1 MDNDNNRG
9 YDHVRALVSSIH
21 GSFAA
26 AATQQLEE
34 ALDLTNNNSPLLATT
49 PSSPEQQQ
57 QQQQHQER
65 PVSPTDGRE
74 ERVAADGAAS
84 IPRGLTEPGGPAE
97 TATSSTAGTVAGG
110 SATTATV
117 SSRSSTPTRLL
128 YHRLR
133 IPSLVVTSSLSP
145 YHPGNLLAGVASTA
159 DSDHTQHRRFS
170 FAIMRRHSNT
180 ALNRCDSMG
189 SIGHRTLLQFLET
202 DDLAGMKTFLGT
214 RHLQVDDRDE
224 NNTTVLMVACGRGA
238 SHFVKELIARGADV
252 HAQDLD
258 NWTAMH
264 FAAKAGNVE
273 IVEMLLDNGAELE
286 QRDMGGW
293 TPLMWCSYKG
303 HTLAVSLLVQRGAD
317 IQAHGNYHLN
327 PLLWASGRGHT
338 EIVRLLVNSGAK
350 VNVGDK
356 YGTTPLT
363 WACRKGKSEIVD
375 ILLKAGANVDT
386 AGMYS
391 WTPLLVSVSGGFQE
405 CVTLLLERK
414 PNVNALDKDGMTAL
428 SIACREGQTE
438 IASALIAA
446 GAYLNVQD
454 RAGDTPL
461 INAVKGGHRMV
472 VEILMKRHVDVDIQ
486 GKDKKTALYMAVEK
500 GHTAIVKL
508 ILQSNPDLELST
520 KDGDTALLRAVRN
533 RNLEIVQMLLERKA
547 KVGATDKRGDTCLHV
562 AMRARSKAIVEAL
575 LSNPKYG
582 QLLYRSN
589 KEGETPYA
597 IDAAHQKTILGQV
610 FGNRRLNANEDSEGM
625 LGYGLYSSA
634 LADVLSEPTL
644 TTPITVGLYAKWG
657 SGKSFL
663 LAKLREEMKTFAHSW
678 SEPQINASWLF
689 FLICLHLAI
698 VIGTVVGLASG
709 SYIWGL
715 ATAGIMLVLI
725 YVLEILFKFLD
736 RRYDLDWLYV
746 LNHAMSR
753 KLGRLR
759 LILQVAFC
767 HPPGPK
773 NDQQPMPVRFHF
785 AEASSAAPNGDAAV
799 ALMLA
804 SLFDAIELHYGSL
817 PTGLYRAFR
826 PRPLKANGGWK
837 WRKMCCMPV
846 VLVFELGLLGVL
858 ATASLAIIH
867 SEQDIGGREEIA
879 VTIYVL
885 LGFLLAGA
893 IANLHAWS
901 KLTKALFMSQGKH
914 LKQAFSNNE
923 AAPLTALGA
932 EVSLMTDM
940 VRCLDAFTGQQ
951 SRLVGVVDALDSC
964 DTERT
969 LTILNAI
976 QTLLSG
982 PQRPFVLLLAVD
994 PHVIAKAAEANSRRL
1009 FTEGGIGGHD
1019 FLRNLVH
1026 LPVYLQNSG
1035 LRKVQ
1040 RAQNTALNTHRRM
1053 MPDMGRDDDQ
1063 PTGHLGHSASARR
1076 LSNASEIMSSQE
1088 KLRAMPSSSRGGS
1101 KKLRVSDS
1109 IASSIGSNLH
1119 KLGQNPP
1126 MDLSKIILTDDYFS
1140 DVNPRSMR
1148 RLMNVIYIT
1157 VRLLKAFQI
1166 EFSWYRLSSWIN
1178 LTEQWPLRASMI
1190 VLEHDQAGD
1199 SIDDSVSLQTVYD
1212 KVRPKLACLR
1222 EAVAL
1227 LDLDRDERKLDAFL
1241 QLHKSDLLVSDLRIF
1256 LPFTINLDPYL
1267 RKVLKED
1274 QQAME
1279 DEGIIIPM
1287 KSTLPPMRP
1296 SGYVPSARHHHGGI
1310 LQPTPQQQ
1318 QVNNL
1323 ANWPNFYNPQPAAM
1337 ALMNYYN
1344 QNLANLLTPAGA
1356 ANALLGEALTGK
1368 QQQNTALSNALSGLE
1383 RNDSDQHSNVGSAAS
1398 SGTIGRGKGSF
1409 HQKSSNGVPATLPPI
1424 DIDLSN
1430 VQLSTLTVDQL
1441 IELLEK
1447 VADLKPA
1454 MERTGPILRENAIS
1468 GRVLMYCNL
1477 EELKSVLNL
1486 SFGHWEMFKL
1496 LITALRESNQATQPA
1511 QRKLSKTTSFA
1522 KGTNGGAND
1531 TMLELQD
1538 PIAQSTPPFGSAS
1551 SSFQPIR
1558 QKSQNLL
1565 EKQVTLEEQMI
1576 CGALQTLNEDA
1587 FEDVVSSERASPTV
1601 SMRSSP
1607 IPVPRQTAS
1616 ILKPTGSIRKGDVK
1630 RVTMCDSD
1638 GNLTPTFIEVLNE
1651 KLSKSGKLSVKR
1663 QYSFIEPE
1671 AKRGS

>member
-1 MDNDNNRG
+1 
-9 YDHVRALVSSIH
+9 
-21 GSFAA
+21 
-26 AATQQLEE
+26 
-34 ALDLTNNNSPLLATT
+34 
-49 PSSPEQQQ
+49 
-57 QQQQHQER
+57 
-65 PVSPTDGRE
+65 
-74 ERVAADGAAS
+74 
-84 IPRGLTEPGGPAE
+84 
-97 TATSSTAGTVAGG
+97 
-110 SATTATV
+110 
-117 SSRSSTPTRLL
+117 
-128 YHRLR
+128 
-133 IPSLVVTSSLSP
+133 
-145 YHPGNLLAGVASTA
+145 
-159 DSDHTQHRRFS
+159 
-170 FAIMRRHSNT
+170 
-180 ALNRCDSMG
+180 MG
-189 SIGHRTLLQFLET
+189 SLGHRSLLQYLES
-202 DDLAGMKTFLGT
+202 DDLAGLKSFLGT

-224 NNTTVLMVACGRGA
+224 NNTTALMVASGRGA
-238 SHFVKELIARGADV
+238 SHFVKELLARGADV
-252 HAQDLD
+252 QAQDLD
-258 NWTAMH
+258 NWTSLH
-264 FAAKAGNVE
+264 FAAKAGHVG
-273 IVEMLLDNGAELE
+273 IVELLLDNGAELE
-286 QRDMGGW
+286 HRDMGGW
-293 TPLMWCSYKG
+293 TALMWGSYKG
-303 HTLAVSLLVQRGAD
+303 HTSVVGLLLQRGAD
-317 IQAHGNYHLN
+317 VQAHGNYHLN

-338 EIVRLLVNSGAK
+338 EIVRLLVNTGGAK

-356 YGTTPLT
+356 YGTTPLV
-363 WACRKGKSEIVD
+363 WACRKGTADIVD
-375 ILLKAGANVDT
+375 VLLKAGANVDT

-391 WTPLLVSVSGGFQE
+391 WTPLLVAVSGGFQE
-405 CVTLLLERK
+405 CVSLLLERK

-428 SIACREGQTE
+428 SIACREGLTE

-461 INAVKGGHRMV
+461 INAVKGGHRSV
-472 VEILMKRHVDVDIQ
+472 VEILMKRHVDVEIQ
-486 GKDKKTALYMAVEK
+486 GKDKKTALYTAVEK

-520 KDGDTALLRAVRN
+520 KDGDTPLLRAVRN

-597 IDAAHQKTILGQV
+597 IDATHQKTILGQV

-634 LADVLSEPTL
+634 LADVLCEPTL

-663 LAKLREEMKTFAHSW
+663 LTELRDEMRNFAHSW
-678 SEPQINASWLF
+678 SEPPIDASWLF
-689 FLICLHLAI
+689 FLISLHI
-698 VIGTVVGLASG
+698 VLLIGTIVGLASG
-709 SYIWGL
+709 SYVWGL
-715 ATAGIMLVLI
+715 VTGVALLVLI
-725 YVLEILFKFLD
+725 YFADILVKFLN
-736 RRYDLDWLYV
+736 RRYDLEWPYL
-746 LNHAMSR
+746 LHNGLSR

-767 HPPGPK
+767 HPPGPQS
-773 NDQQPMPVRFHF
+773 DQQPMPVRFHF
-785 AEASSAAPNGDAAV
+785 AEASGAAPNGDAAV

-804 SLFDAIELHYGSL
+804 SLFDAIEAHYGSL
-817 PTGLYRAFR
+817 ATGLYRAFR
-826 PRPLKANGGWK
+826 PKPLKATGGWK

-846 VLVFELGLLGVL
+846 VLMFELGALGIL
-858 ATASLAIIH
+858 ATASLSIIY
-867 SEQDIGGREEIA
+867 SEYGMEGRDEIA
-879 VTIYVL
+879 VAIYVL
-885 LGFLLAGA
+885 LGILLAGA

-901 KLTKALFMSQGKH
+901 KLVGALFMSQGKH
-914 LKQAFSNNE
+914 LKRAFNSNE

-969 LTILNAI
+969 LTILNAV

-1040 RAQNTALNTHRRM
+1040 RAQNTAMSAYRRV
-1053 MPDMGRDDDQ
+1053 MPDMSRDDDQ
-1063 PTGHLGHSASARR
+1063 PHLGHSASARR

-1126 MDLSKIILTDDYFS
+1126 VDLSKIILTDDYFS

-1166 EFSWYRLSSWIN
+1166 DFSWYRLSSWTN

-1199 SIDDSVSLQTVYD
+1199 SIDDSVSLQAVYD
-1212 KVRPKLACLR
+1212 KVRPKLTCLR
-1222 EAVAL
+1222 EAAAL

-1274 QQAME
+1274 QQALE

-1287 KSTLPPMRP
+1287 KTVLPPSKP
-1296 SGYVPSARHHHGGI
+1296 SGYIPSHHHRIHHGNV
-1310 LQPTPQQQ
+1310 LQPTPQHA
-1318 QVNNL
+1318 NSL
-1323 ANWPNFYNPQPAAM
+1323 ANWPNFYNPQPQAM
-1337 ALMNYYN
+1337 ALMSWANAN
-1344 QNLANLLTPAGA
+1344 WANLLNPGA
-1356 ANALLGEALTGK
+1356 NPLVNEALNK
-1368 QQQNTALSNALSGLE
+1368 ASGPIITE
-1383 RNDSDQHSNVGSAAS
+1383 HPSHEQHSTTAGVGSS
-1398 SGTIGRGKGSF
+1398 NRGKATN
-1409 HQKSSNGVPATLPPI
+1409 HKTSNGPSTSPPI

-1430 VQLSTLTVDQL
+1430 VQLSSLTVEQL
-1441 IELLEK
+1441 VDLLGQ
-1447 VADLKPA
+1447 VNDLKPA
-1454 MERTGPILRENAIS
+1454 MERMAPVLRDNAIS
-1468 GRVLMYCNL
+1468 GRVLMYCSL
-1477 EELKSVLNL
+1477 DELKSVLHL

-1496 LITALRESNQATQPA
+1496 LVTALRESSMSQPPS
-1511 QRKLSKTTSFA
+1511 RKLSKTTSFA
-1522 KGTNGGAND
+1522 KGTAD
-1531 TMLELQD
+1531 SVELPE

-1558 QKSQNLL
+1558 QKSQNML
-1565 EKQVTLEEQMI
+1565 EKQPAKVHDYEYIQVTLEEQMI

-1587 FEDVVSSERASPTV
+1587 FEDVVSGSERPSPTGEMF
-1601 SMRSSP
+1601 SQHLAPIRESSEIGSP
-1607 IPVPRQTAS
+1607 PRLTY
-1616 ILKPTGSIRKGDVK
+1616 
-1630 RVTMCDSD
+1630 
-1638 GNLTPTFIEVLNE
+1638 NLTNPNLTELATSNGTLNGGDDGVGGGGGFLGPAPRSGRHSRSHSLHDDASLTNVVVIPTFLTTPASTGTGNINDT
-1651 KLSKSGKLSVKR
+1651 KL
-1663 QYSFIEPE
+1663 
-1671 AKRGS
+1671 

>member
-1 MDNDNNRG
+1 MDRRPFLRNREPSE
-9 YDHVRALVSSIH
+9 L
-21 GSFAA
+21 
-26 AATQQLEE
+26 
-34 ALDLTNNNSPLLATT
+34 SPLTQ
-49 PSSPEQQQ
+49 SSPGSSSGSGG
-57 QQQQHQER
+57 H
-65 PVSPTDGRE
+65 
-74 ERVAADGAAS
+74 AAGAIGA
-84 IPRGLTEPGGPAE
+84 GLTRNHSYGSILPYLGFLRNSLRRSA
-97 TATSSTAGTVAGG
+97 SS
-110 SATTATV
+110 
-117 SSRSSTPTRLL
+117 SS
-128 YHRLR
+128 
-133 IPSLVVTSSLSP
+133 
-145 YHPGNLLAGVASTA
+145 
-159 DSDHTQHRRFS
+159 Q
-170 FAIMRRHSNT
+170 

-189 SIGHRTLLQFLET
+189 SLGHRTLLQYLET
-202 DDLAGMKTFLGT
+202 DDLAGLKSFLGT

-224 NNTTVLMVACGRGA
+224 NGTTVLMIASGRGA
-238 SHFVKELIARGADV
+238 THFVKELLARGADV
-252 HAQDLD
+252 QAQDLD
-258 NWTAMH
+258 NWTALQ
-264 FAAKAGNVE
+264 FAAKAGHVG
-273 IVEMLLDNGAELE
+273 IVETLLDNGAELE
-286 QRDMGGW
+286 HRDMGGW
-293 TPLMWCSYKG
+293 TALMWGSYKG
-303 HTLAVSLLVQRGAD
+303 HTGVVALLLQRGAD
-317 IQAHGNYHLN
+317 VQAHGNYHLN

-338 EIVRLLVNSGAK
+338 DIVRLLVNTGGAK

-356 YGTTPLT
+356 YGTTPLV
-363 WACRKGKSEIVD
+363 WACRKGNAEIVD
-375 ILLKAGANVDT
+375 VLLKAGANVDT

-391 WTPLLVSVSGGFQE
+391 WTPLLVAVSGGYQE

-428 SIACREGQTE
+428 SIACREGLTE
-438 IASALIAA
+438 IASALIGV

-461 INAVKGGHRMV
+461 INAVKGGHRSV

-486 GKDKKTALYMAVEK
+486 GKDKKTALYTAVEK

-520 KDGDTALLRAVRN
+520 KDGDTPLLRAVRN

-575 LSNPKYG
+575 LSNPKYS

-597 IDAAHQKTILGQV
+597 IDTTHQKTILGQV

-663 LAKLREEMKTFAHSW
+663 LSKLREEMKSFAHSW
-678 SEPQINASWLF
+678 SEPPINASWLF
-689 FLICLHLAI
+689 FLICLHLAL
-698 VIGTVVGLASG
+698 VIGTVIGLATW

-715 ATAGIMLVLI
+715 ATGASLFVFI
-725 YVLEILFKFLD
+725 YFLDTLFKFLD
-736 RRYDLDWLYV
+736 RRYDLEWLYA
-746 LNHAMSR
+746 LNYGLSR

-767 HPPGPK
+767 HPPGPQS
-773 NDQQPMPVRFHF
+773 DQQPMPVRFHF
-785 AEASSAAPNGDAAV
+785 AEASGAAPNGDAAV

-804 SLFDAIELHYGSL
+804 SLFDAIESHYGSL
-817 PTGLYRAFR
+817 ATGLYRAFR
-826 PRPLKANGGWK
+826 PKPIKATGGWK

-846 VLVFELGLLGVL
+846 VIMFELGLLGIL
-858 ATASLAIIH
+858 ATASLSIVYT
-867 SEQDIGGREEIA
+867 EYRLDGREEIA

-885 LGFLLAGA
+885 LGFLLSGA

-901 KLTKALFMSQGKH
+901 KLIGALFMSQGKH
-914 LKQAFSNNE
+914 LKRAFNSNE

-940 VRCLDAFTGQQ
+940 VRCLDAFTGAQ

-969 LTILNAI
+969 LTILNAV

-982 PQRPFVLLLAVD
+982 HQRPFVLLLAVD

-1040 RAQNTALNTHRRM
+1040 RAQNTALSAYRRIV
-1053 MPDMGRDDDQ
+1053 PDMSRDDE
-1063 PTGHLGHSASARR
+1063 PGPHLGHSASARR

-1088 KLRAMPSSSRGGS
+1088 KLRAMPGTSRAGS

-1126 MDLSKIILTDDYFS
+1126 VDLSKIILTDDYFS

-1199 SIDDSVSLQTVYD
+1199 SFDDSMSLQAVYD
-1212 KVRPKLACLR
+1212 KVRPKLTCLR
-1222 EAVAL
+1222 EAATL

-1274 QQAME
+1274 QQALE

-1287 KSTLPPMRP
+1287 KTVLPPSKPTAFLPPHHSSHMHR
-1296 SGYVPSARHHHGGI
+1296 GHHGNL
-1310 LQPTPQQQ
+1310 LQSSGQHP
-1318 QVNNL
+1318 NSL

-1337 ALMNYYN
+1337 ALMSYYN
-1344 QNLANLLTPAGA
+1344 QNLANLLNSGPNPMMGDPLAGA
-1356 ANALLGEALTGK
+1356 KG
-1368 QQQNTALSNALSGLE
+1368 SGLPTSASIIIE
-1383 RNDSDQHSNVGSAAS
+1383 HPEFEHSMGTGTGASGSGSGNGANVGAGPVAGKSKSAF
-1398 SGTIGRGKGSF
+1398 T
-1409 HQKSSNGVPATLPPI
+1409 QKSTTSNGGAPVTPPI
-1424 DIDLSN
+1424 DIDLTN
-1430 VQLSTLTVDQL
+1430 VQLSNLTVDQL
-1441 IELLEK
+1441 IDLLNQ
-1447 VADLKPA
+1447 VTDLKPA
-1454 MERTGPILRENAIS
+1454 MERTGPILRDNAIS
-1468 GRVLMYCNL
+1468 GRVLTYCNL
-1477 EELKSVLNL
+1477 DELKSVLQL

-1496 LITALRESNQATQPA
+1496 LVTALRESNSATA
-1511 QRKLSKTTSFA
+1511 ASRKHSKTTTFA
-1522 KGTNGGAND
+1522 KGTNGS
-1531 TMLELQD
+1531 D
-1538 PIAQSTPPFGSAS
+1538 PADLPEPLAQSTPPYGSGSS

-1587 FEDVVSSERASPTV
+1587 FEDVVSSSERPSPTGEMFSTQYLAPIRESSEIGSPPRLTYNLTNPNLTDLATSNGTLNGDDGLSVGGV
-1601 SMRSSP
+1601 SGGGGGGSYGLSISRSGSARRQSRSHSLHDDSLTSVVV
-1607 IPVPRQTAS
+1607 VPQFIVPSSSSSSSGGTNVTATTAS
-1616 ILKPTGSIRKGDVK
+1616 TVNNINDT
-1630 RVTMCDSD
+1630 
-1638 GNLTPTFIEVLNE
+1638 
-1651 KLSKSGKLSVKR
+1651 KL
-1663 QYSFIEPE
+1663 
-1671 AKRGS
+1671 

>member
-1 MDNDNNRG
+1 MDGDKS
-9 YDHVRALVSSIH
+9 YDHVKALVSSIH
-21 GSFAA
+21 GSFTDAS
-26 AATQQLEE
+26 L
-34 ALDLTNNNSPLLATT
+34 LDRTNNNSPSGLRTAAST
-49 PSSPEQQQ
+49 PSRSPSPTPDVLRTTTEDDSQTPTASTFPADG
-57 QQQQHQER
+57 QER
-65 PVSPTDGRE
+65 A
-74 ERVAADGAAS
+74 AADGAAAPAPTGS
-84 IPRGLTEPGGPAE
+84 SEVPSVLPIAGSTTVPGN
-97 TATSSTAGTVAGG
+97 SH
-110 SATTATV
+110 
-117 SSRSSTPTRLL
+117 STPTRLL
-128 YHRLR
+128 QHRLR

-145 YHPGNLLAGVASTA
+145 YHPGSLLAASA
-159 DSDHTQHRRFS
+159 DPDHTTPRRFS

-189 SIGHRTLLQFLET
+189 SLGHRSLLQYLET
-202 DDLAGMKTFLGT
+202 DDLAGLKSFLGT

-224 NNTTVLMVACGRGA
+224 NNTTVLMVASGRGA
-238 SHFVKELIARGADV
+238 SHFVKELLSRGADV
-252 HAQDLD
+252 QAQDLD
-258 NWTAMH
+258 NWTALH
-264 FAAKAGNVE
+264 FAAKAGHVGIVE
-273 IVEMLLDNGAELE
+273 ILLDNGADLE
-286 QRDMGGW
+286 HRDMGGW
-293 TPLMWCSYKG
+293 TALMWGSYKG
-303 HTLAVSLLVQRGAD
+303 HTSVVALLLQRGAD
-317 IQAHGNYHLN
+317 VQAHGNYHLN

-338 EIVRLLVNSGAK
+338 EIVRLLVNTGGAK

-356 YGTTPLT
+356 YGTTPLV
-363 WACRKGKSEIVD
+363 WACRKGSTEIVD
-375 ILLKAGANVDT
+375 VLLKAGANVDT

-391 WTPLLVSVSGGFQE
+391 WTPLLVAVSGGFQE
-405 CVTLLLERK
+405 CVSLLLERK

-428 SIACREGQTE
+428 SIACREGLTE

-461 INAVKGGHRMV
+461 INAVKGGHRSV

-486 GKDKKTALYMAVEK
+486 GKDKKTALYTAVEK

-597 IDAAHQKTILGQV
+597 IDATHQKTILGQV

-663 LAKLREEMKTFAHSW
+663 LTTLRDEMKNFAHSW
-678 SEPQINASWLF
+678 SEKPVDSSWLF
-689 FLICLHLAI
+689 FLISLHLVL
-698 VIGTVVGLASG
+698 VIGTVVGLATW
-709 SYIWGL
+709 SYVWGIVTGAIL
-715 ATAGIMLVLI
+715 LVLI
-725 YVLEILFKFLD
+725 YFTDNLFKFLD
-736 RRYDLDWLYV
+736 RRYDLEWLYS
-746 LNHAMSR
+746 LNYGLSR

-767 HPPGPK
+767 HPPGPQS
-773 NDQQPMPVRFHF
+773 DQQPMPVRFHF
-785 AEASSAAPNGDAAV
+785 AEASGAAPNGDAAV

-804 SLFDAIELHYGSL
+804 SLFDAIESHYGSL
-817 PTGLYRAFR
+817 ATGLYRAFR
-826 PRPLKANGGWK
+826 PKPLKASGGWK

-846 VLVFELGLLGVL
+846 VLMFELGTLGIL
-858 ATASLAIIH
+858 ATASLSIVY
-867 SEQDIGGREEIA
+867 SEYGVEGREEIA
-879 VTIYVL
+879 VAIYIL
-885 LGFLLAGA
+885 LGILLAGA

-901 KLTKALFMSQGKH
+901 KLIGALFMSQGKH
-914 LKQAFSNNE
+914 LKRAFNGNE

-969 LTILNAI
+969 LTILNAV
-976 QTLLSG
+976 QTLLSA

-1040 RAQNTALNTHRRM
+1040 RAQNTALSAYRRAV
-1053 MPDMGRDDDQ
+1053 PDLSRDDDQ
-1063 PTGHLGHSASARR
+1063 PHLGHSASARR

-1126 MDLSKIILTDDYFS
+1126 VDLSKIILTDDYFS

-1166 EFSWYRLSSWIN
+1166 DFSWYRLSSWIN

-1199 SIDDSVSLQTVYD
+1199 SFDDSVSLQAVYD
-1212 KVRPKLACLR
+1212 KVRPKLTCLR
-1222 EAVAL
+1222 EAAAL

-1274 QQAME
+1274 QQALE

-1287 KSTLPPMRP
+1287 KTVLPPSKPTGFMP
-1296 SGYVPSARHHHGGI
+1296 HHHRAQGGGV
-1310 LQPTPQQQ
+1310 LQPTPQHP
-1318 QVNNL
+1318 NNL
-1323 ANWPNFYNPQPAAM
+1323 TNWPNFYNPQPQAM
-1337 ALMNYYN
+1337 ALMSYYN
-1344 QNLANLLTPAGA
+1344 QNWANFFNSSS
-1356 ANALLGEALTGK
+1356 NALLAGDPMNK
-1368 QQQNTALSNALSGLE
+1368 QSSSAGGGPIITE
-1383 RNDSDQHSNVGSAAS
+1383 HPVHDQHSTLAGAGGGGGGRSKSTS
-1398 SGTIGRGKGSF
+1398 SGS
-1409 HQKSSNGVPATLPPI
+1409 SSNNSNHKPSNGLPTSPPI

-1430 VQLSTLTVDQL
+1430 VQLSSLTVEQL
-1441 IELLEK
+1441 IDLLGQ
-1447 VADLKPA
+1447 VNDLKPA
-1454 MERTGPILRENAIS
+1454 MDRTAPILRENAIS

-1477 EELKSVLNL
+1477 EELKSVLHL
-1486 SFGHWEMFKL
+1486 SFGHWEMFKML
-1496 LITALRESNQATQPA
+1496 VAALRESSTAQPPS
-1511 QRKLSKTTSFA
+1511 RKLSKTTSFA
-1522 KGTNGGAND
+1522 KGTNEPV
-1531 TMLELQD
+1531 ELQE
-1538 PIAQSTPPFGSAS
+1538 PIAQSTPPFGSSS

-1587 FEDVVSSERASPTV
+1587 FEDVVSSSERPSPTV
-1601 SMRSSP
+1601 SVRSSP
-1607 IPVPRQTAS
+1607 IPVPKQTAS
-1616 ILKPTGSIRKGDVK
+1616 ILKPTGSIRKGDAK
-1630 RVTMCDSD
+1630 RVTMCDAD
-1638 GNLTPTFIEVLNE
+1638 GNVTPTFIEVLNE
-1651 KLSKSGKLSVKR
+1651 KLNSQKASKLTVKR
-1663 QYSFIEPE
+1663 QYSFIEPDG
-1671 AKRGS
+1671 KK